1 MSKKLLF
8 ITIIILILCA
18 ACSSPG
24 KSAAENTVSQFV
36 EGLYAQDAEA
46 IRDAAPFF
54 DEIDDAQKQQLYQN
68 IRAYESWNIEA
79 VQVKGRSAIVI
90 VEFSKP
96 DKNLQMQFPLE
107 AQNDSWVIQEK
118 ISFSTTIDVIPAEW
132 LLKIT

>member
-8 ITIIILILCA
+8 ITIIALVVCA

-24 KSAAENTVSQFV
+24 KSAAEKTVSRFV

-46 IRDAAPFF
+46 IRDTAPFF
-54 DEIDDAQKQQLYQN
+54 FFFDKAQKQQLYQN
-68 IRAYESWNIEA
+68 IRAYDSWNIEA

-90 VEFSKP
+90 VKFSSLE
-96 DKNLQMQFPLE
+96 KNLQMQFPLE

-118 ISFSTTIDVIPAEW
+118 ISFSTTIDVIPAE
-132 LLKIT
+132 